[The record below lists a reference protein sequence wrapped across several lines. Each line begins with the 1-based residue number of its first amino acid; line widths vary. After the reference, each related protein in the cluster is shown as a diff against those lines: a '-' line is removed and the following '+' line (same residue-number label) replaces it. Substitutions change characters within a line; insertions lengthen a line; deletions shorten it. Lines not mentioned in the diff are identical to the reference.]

1 MHKLRTKM
9 EQGKLC
15 TWLRA
20 PVAATSS
27 APTAQQRIGL
37 DGAFELQTSSTSTRQ
52 NKNKN
57 TRGYRGHHMYARY
70 LCSDPIELLVLAH
83 LSGEDV
89 NLSGE
94 MSEHEKE

>member
-1 MHKLRTKM
+1 MH
-9 EQGKLC
+9 
-15 TWLRA
+15 
-20 PVAATSS
+20 
-27 APTAQQRIGL
+27 
-37 DGAFELQTSSTSTRQ
+37 
-52 NKNKN
+52 
-57 TRGYRGHHMYARY
+57 ARY